1 MIRDTNQFF
10 PGFQKIVVNKNARLL
25 PEGVK
30 TVVSQVRTLQKQ
42 VDPINCSYNPNAIIK
57 DSDLA
62 LEQIKRRE
70 YNFNQT
76 MQKELSKLNNK
87 FIPQKKTHPSHLSQD
102 SKPFKSFRL
111 SIKPIHAANRRL
123 NSYSPA
129 LDSGKLTL
137 NKNVYDRLSTPVPS
151 NERTRYCSTEMKNYK
166 VNQVEKV
173 LDDCMKFSEDM
184 KKMKGKYE
192 DIDAAG
198 MEEKINI
205 DQFLKGDKGKKGSE
219 SVLDDERIELDM
231 KMAKACIRGRKIW
244 KMNHV
249 SFIATVDRKM
259 NSVPLVKK

>member
-1 MIRDTNQFF
+1 MIRDTNQFL
-10 PGFQKIVVNKNARLL
+10 PIFQNIIVNKNARLP
-25 PEGVK
+25 PESVK

-62 LEQIKRRE
+62 LEQIKRRD
-70 YNFNQT
+70 YNFNQS
-76 MQKELSKLNNK
+76 MQKELSKLNTKIVHNK
-87 FIPQKKTHPSHLSQD
+87 PNHSSHFSQD

-111 SIKPIHAANRRL
+111 SMKPVQPGGRRL
-123 NSYSPA
+123 NSYSPI
-129 LDSGKLTL
+129 LDPGKLTL
-137 NKNVYDRLSTPVPS
+137 NQNVYERLSTPVPN

-166 VNQVEKV
+166 VNQVEKL
-173 LDDCMKFSEDM
+173 LDDCLKFSEDM
-184 KKMKGKYE
+184 KKLKGKYE

-198 MEEKINI
+198 LEEKMNI
-205 DQFLKGDKGKKGSE
+205 DQFLNGDKAKKGNE
-219 SVLDDERIELDM
+219 GVLAEEKIDLDM